1 MRSSAGGP
9 AQQIDRADDAA
20 ALIGQERPLMSEVG
34 IPLPP
39 PGVTA
44 LPGHA
49 RRGERDEREREAEH
63 ERRTRA
69 HRRGPLP

>member
-1 MRSSAGGP
+1 
-9 AQQIDRADDAA
+9 
-20 ALIGQERPLMSEVG
+20 
-34 IPLPP
+34 
-39 PGVTA
+39 VTA